1 METSL
6 NTLDVVKL
14 NIGGIMFQC
23 YRKTF
28 NTFPDSRLARL
39 DRENKA
45 ELFYDRDPSLF
56 ACILDS
62 YRKGKIHMS
71 KDICGTTFLQEL
83 EFWELSPKH
92 VAPCCWKTLYS
103 SEEDVDNMNQLLT
116 KCHTEDDLPGQ
127 DVSLTQRI
135 WIFLY
140 HPSSSKVAFVS
151 ILVDHL

>member
-1 METSL
+1 MVKQDYEGS
-6 NTLDVVKL
+6 VVKL
-14 NIGGIMFQC
+14 NVGGTIFQC
-23 YRKTF
+23 YKQIF
-28 NTFPDSRLARL
+28 QTFPDSRLARL
-39 DRENKA
+39 DCDITSEH
-45 ELFYDRDPSLF
+45 FFDRDQSLF
-56 ACILDS
+56 RCILDS
-62 YRKGKIHMS
+62 YRKGTIHLS

-116 KCHTEDDLPGQ
+116 KCHTEDDLSGQ

-140 HPSSSKVAFVS
+140 QPSSSKVAFVS